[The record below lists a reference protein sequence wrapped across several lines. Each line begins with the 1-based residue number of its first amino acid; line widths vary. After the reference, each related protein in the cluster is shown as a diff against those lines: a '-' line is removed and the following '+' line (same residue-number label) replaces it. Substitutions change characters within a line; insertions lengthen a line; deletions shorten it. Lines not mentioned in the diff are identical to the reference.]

1 LQRERGVEPIVISRF
16 FKIVLSAS
24 LIMMLFG
31 CSNSPKQ
38 SAKIVTLA
46 SPVNLAEST
55 KVKSL
60 ILSQYRLWKGAP
72 YQYGGTSLNGVD
84 CSAFV
89 QNTYMSKLGHRIP
102 RTTRTQIKLGAKVSK
117 SQLKVGDIVFFKTGK
132 TSLNNGI
139 YIGKSQFV
147 HASTSK
153 GVTISNLNNV
163 YWKKT
168 YLTSKRIR

>member
-1 LQRERGVEPIVISRF
+1 MEPIVIGRF

-24 LIMMLFG
+24 LILMLFG
-31 CSNSPKQ
+31 CSNTPKK
-38 SAKIVTLA
+38 SAKIVKLA
-46 SPVNLAEST
+46 SPVNLAESI
-55 KVKSL
+55 KVKKL
-60 ILSQYRLWKGAP
+60 LLSQYNLWKGAP

-102 RTTRTQIKLGAKVSK
+102 RTTRTQIKQGTKVSR
-117 SQLKVGDIVFFKTGK
+117 SQLKIGDIVFFKTGI
-132 TSLNNGI
+132 TSLHNGI

-163 YWKKT
+163 YWKRT
-168 YLTSKRIR
+168 YLTSRRIR